1 MLETHDNSV
10 LGTHI
15 RSMCQW
21 HEGEKSTN
29 FLLNLTKFH
38 GAQSQIH
45 NENANVNK
53 HDKLATILN

>member
-1 MLETHDNSV
+1 M

-53 HDKLATILN
+53 HDKLPTILN

>member
-1 MLETHDNSV
+1 M

-15 RSMCQW
+15 RTMYQW
-21 HEGEKSTN
+21 HEGKKLTN
-29 FLLNLTKFH
+29 FLLNLKKSH

-53 HDKLATILN
+53 HDKLPTILN